1 MALSQA
7 DYRVLSRPCEV
18 LWAGFRSDTFT
29 LQQMGW
35 ELAVQQEINY
45 ARISLLLRN
54 RAMQLYALSDAAE
67 FDFYRGVQ
75 DHIPSPR
82 FIVRHISPQIQVVRH
97 DVTSIDYRVVDAQ
110 PQIVQQQ
117 IKSIEDLGIFAVPL
131 ARTEEIIV
139 DPADVSAMLEQIHKM
154 QSEGQ
159 KEIRARNRQRE
170 RSYPIPQQVFHAQ
183 ILSFA
188 A

>member
-18 LWAGFRSDTFT
+18 IWAGFRSDTFT
-29 LQQMGW
+29 LQQNGW
-35 ELAVQQEINY
+35 ELAVQQEVHY
-45 ARISLLLRN
+45 YRIGLLMRHQ
-54 RAMQLYALSDAAE
+54 AMKLYALSDTAE
-67 FDFYRGVQ
+67 FDFYRGA
-75 DHIPSPR
+75 HEHMPPPR
-82 FIVRHISPQIQVVRH
+82 FIVHHITPQIQVVRY
-97 DVTSIDYRVVDAQ
+97 DATSIDYRVVDAR
-110 PQIVQQQ
+110 PQMVQQQ
-117 IKSIEDLGIFAVPL
+117 IKGIEDLGIFAVPL
-131 ARTEEIIV
+131 VRTEEIIV

-159 KEIRARNRQRE
+159 KEIRARTRQRE
-170 RSYPIPQQVFHAQ
+170 RADPIPQQIFHAQ